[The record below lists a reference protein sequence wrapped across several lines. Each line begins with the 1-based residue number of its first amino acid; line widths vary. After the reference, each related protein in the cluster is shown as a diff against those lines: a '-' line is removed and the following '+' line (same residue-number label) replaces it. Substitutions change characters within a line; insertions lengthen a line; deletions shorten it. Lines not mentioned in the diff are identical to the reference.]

1 MPIQKIVSSE
11 KNNITLNNF
20 IGEKDRLFFDVTT
33 RTFRLSDGVTPGGI
47 VVNTGGGGGGSYA
60 DFNVDLHLNR
70 STANSGEVL
79 SWSGTDYAW
88 ISPGIQTSDLS
99 LTTNSA
105 SGNGNLTYNNAT
117 GAFVFTPPD
126 ISSKIALTDLSVTV
140 ASPNISN
147 LSYDDTTGAF
157 TFTPPDLSGYATTA
171 SLSAYATTASVASKI
186 ELTDLSVG
194 AEAPASGNGAISYDN
209 TQGKFTY
216 TPPVIP
222 ATLLNLGISDGTTGQ
237 LLQTDG
243 SGNFSFVSIS
253 TGGLGNIVEDTTP
266 QLGGTLDAN
275 GNSID
280 MDGNELILDVD
291 GDTTVKS
298 PGGSDDDEIHFKIG
312 GTDRVQ
318 FDTVFIRPMT
328 DLGYSLGS
336 NNRRFNNLNTH
347 FAFISYKLELL
358 NNAPIVFEGATD
370 DAFETTLNVIDPT
383 ADRTINLPDANG
395 TVLLDGTVNTSI
407 DTHLN
412 QSNPTS
418 GYVLSWNGSDYAWV
432 AQTGGGT
439 PGGSTT
445 QVQFNDAGAFGGDS
459 DFTYNSTT
467 NTLTV
472 PNITATN
479 LTVTGAGSTTITA
492 GANIEL
498 DATNRV
504 LVTDTPFR
512 VASLTTTQ
520 RNAIASPANGDIIYN
535 STTNQ
540 IESYENSAWGAI
552 AGGSSG
558 GIALTDLSVGTPN
571 PASGAGAISYD
582 DSTGV
587 FKYTPPDTSSFLTSV
602 AFSDLTSTPTTLA
615 GYGITDGYT
624 NSDVDAHLNQTN
636 PTSGYVL
643 SWNGSDYAW
652 VAQAGGGTQNV
663 FDKIAVSGQN
673 NVEADSTTDT
683 LTFVAGSNMTITT
696 DASTDTI
703 TFASTGGG
711 GTTTNPEFTESV
723 TIQSDQ
729 GTSPAESES
738 VIFYGDTTTNAPT
751 RLYRNSSNASIS
763 VPAQTTVFFEADI
776 VGRHNSSTD
785 FGSFKIKGVIDRD
798 GSNNTQLIMSQK
810 EVLYAGANNLF
821 DANIVADNTN
831 ELLAVEVTGE
841 STKTIRWSALV
852 KTTSSFQN
860 ATLENAP
867 GSAVPT
873 QFALPQTN
881 YIVSTP
887 PTGNSSIEGRNMV
900 FNPAGTILH
909 VGGNSDD
916 ISYYDLSTP
925 WDISTATIDQNK
937 SFRVTGTPWTDNV
950 KWASNSFTFNA
961 DGSKVITAAYSS
973 PAGNIGIHEY
983 TMSTNYEI
991 ASVGTTPSASASVTV
1006 ATLNTPWNALKST
1019 GWSTNFY
1026 SGGRDLK
1033 VKLVDSGTKIV
1044 FFTGYSSSYLD
1055 MQIHPLTVAY
1065 DISTIDYSTASVIGC
1080 YDFEYELINNIVPG
1094 RYSSFVI
1101 HGDDFQ
1107 FSSDGTVLWMS
1118 VYHRMGS
1125 NPPGYTYEVDLFKFN
1140 LSTPWN
1146 VTASSLSYDG
1156 YRALGENAVGSDY
1169 KLTERLRSFHIE
1181 ESQNKIFMHLQELF
1195 NNQGTNIQS
1204 SYSLAEFSYS

>member
-11 KNNITLNNF
+11 KNNITLNDF

-88 ISPGIQTSDLS
+88 IAPGIQTSDLS

-140 ASPNISN
+140 ASPDISN
-147 LSYDDTTGAF
+147 LSYDNTTGAF

-171 SLSAYATTASVASKI
+171 SLSAYATAASVASKI

-222 ATLLNLGISDGTTGQ
+222 ATLLNLGISDGTSGQ

-243 SGNFSFVSIS
+243 AGNFSFVSIS

-275 GNSID
+275 GNDID

-298 PGGSDDDEIHFKIG
+298 PGGFDDDEIHFKIG

-492 GANIEL
+492 GSNIEL

-552 AGGSSG
+552 AGASG
-558 GIALTDLSVGTPN
+558 G
-571 PASGAGAISYD
+571 
-582 DSTGV
+582 
-587 FKYTPPDTSSFLTSV
+587 
-602 AFSDLTSTPTTLA
+602 
-615 GYGITDGYT
+615 
-624 NSDVDAHLNQTN
+624 
-636 PTSGYVL
+636 
-643 SWNGSDYAW
+643 GS
-652 VAQAGGGTQNV
+652 QNV

-696 DASTDTI
+696 DAGTDTI
-703 TFASTGGG
+703 TFASTD
-711 GTTTNPEFTESV
+711 TTVNPEFTESI
-723 TIQSDQ
+723 TLDSDE
-729 GTSPAESES
+729 TTDAVSTEF
-738 VIFYGDTTTNAPT
+738 VIFYGSTTNAT
-751 RLYRNSSNASIS
+751 TTTLYRNSSNASIS
-763 VPAQTTVFFEADI
+763 IAQQTTVFFEADVI
-776 VGRHNSSTD
+776 GRNDSTPD
-785 FGSFKIKGVIDRD
+785 YGAFKVKGIIDND
-798 GSNNTQLIMSQK
+798 SNGNTQLISSQK
-810 EVLYAGANNLF
+810 EIIHAGANNLF

-831 ELLAVEVTGE
+831 DVLSVEVNGE
-841 STKTIRWSALV
+841 NNKNIRWSALV
-852 KTTSSFQN
+852 K
-860 ATLENAP
+860 
-867 GSAVPT
+867 VIIVK
-873 QFALPQTN
+873 QT
-881 YIVSTP
+881 
-887 PTGNSSIEGRNMV
+887 
-900 FNPAGTILH
+900 
-909 VGGNSDD
+909 
-916 ISYYDLSTP
+916 
-925 WDISTATIDQNK
+925 
-937 SFRVTGTPWTDNV
+937 
-950 KWASNSFTFNA
+950 
-961 DGSKVITAAYSS
+961 
-973 PAGNIGIHEY
+973 
-983 TMSTNYEI
+983 
-991 ASVGTTPSASASVTV
+991 
-1006 ATLNTPWNALKST
+1006 
-1019 GWSTNFY
+1019 
-1026 SGGRDLK
+1026 
-1033 VKLVDSGTKIV
+1033 
-1044 FFTGYSSSYLD
+1044 
-1055 MQIHPLTVAY
+1055 
-1065 DISTIDYSTASVIGC
+1065 
-1080 YDFEYELINNIVPG
+1080 
-1094 RYSSFVI
+1094 
-1101 HGDDFQ
+1101 
-1107 FSSDGTVLWMS
+1107 
-1118 VYHRMGS
+1118 
-1125 NPPGYTYEVDLFKFN
+1125 
-1140 LSTPWN
+1140 
-1146 VTASSLSYDG
+1146 
-1156 YRALGENAVGSDY
+1156 
-1169 KLTERLRSFHIE
+1169 
-1181 ESQNKIFMHLQELF
+1181 
-1195 NNQGTNIQS
+1195 
-1204 SYSLAEFSYS
+1204 

>member
-11 KNNITLNNF
+11 KNNITLNDF

-47 VVNTGGGGGGSYA
+47 VIGTGGGGGGNYS

-70 STANSGEVL
+70 STASSGEVL

-88 ISPGIQTSDLS
+88 IAPGIQTSDLS
-99 LTTNSA
+99 LTTNTA

-126 ISSKIALTDLSVTV
+126 ISSKIVLSDLSVTV
-140 ASPNISN
+140 ASPDISN
-147 LSYDDTTGAF
+147 LSYDNTTGAF

-171 SLSAYATTASVASKI
+171 SLSAYATNASVANKI

-194 AEAPASGNGAISYDN
+194 AEAPASGDGAISYDN
-209 TQGKFTY
+209 TTGVFKY

-222 ATLLNLGISDGTTGQ
+222 ATLLNLGISDGTVGQ
-237 LLQTDG
+237 VLQTDG
-243 SGNFSFVSIS
+243 AGNFSFVDQSAGSVTEAFKTITIAGQTNVVADS
-253 TGGLGNIVEDTTP
+253 PTDT
-266 QLGGTLDAN
+266 LTLVAGSN
-275 GNSID
+275 MTLTTNAT
-280 MDGNELILDVD
+280 
-291 GDTTVKS
+291 GDTIT
-298 PGGSDDDEIHFKIG
+298 
-312 GTDRVQ
+312 
-318 FDTVFIRPMT
+318 
-328 DLGYSLGS
+328 
-336 NNRRFNNLNTH
+336 
-347 FAFISYKLELL
+347 FAS
-358 NNAPIVFEGATD
+358 
-370 DAFETTLNVIDPT
+370 TT
-383 ADRTINLPDANG
+383 
-395 TVLLDGTVNTSI
+395 S
-407 DTHLN
+407 
-412 QSNPTS
+412 
-418 GYVLSWNGSDYAWV
+418 
-432 AQTGGGT
+432 GGT

-445 QVQFNDAGAFGGDS
+445 QVQFNDAGSFGGDS

-552 AGGSSG
+552 AGASSG

-582 DSTGV
+582 NSTGV
-587 FKYTPPDTSSFLTSV
+587 FKYTPPDTSSFLTSVAFSDLTSTPTTLAGYGITDALTLTGLSVSTASAGTAALSYDNTTGAFTFTPPDLSSYLTSV

-652 VAQAGGGTQNV
+652 VAQAGGGSQNV

-711 GTTTNPEFTESV
+711 GTTTNPQFTESV

-738 VIFYGDTTTNAPT
+738 VIFYGTTTTNAPT

-763 VPAQTTVFFEADI
+763 VPDHTTILFEADI

-785 FGSFKIKGVIDRD
+785 FASFKIKGVIDRD

-810 EVLYAGANNLF
+810 EVLHAGTNNLF

-841 STKTIRWSALV
+841 STKTIRWSAIV

-860 ATLENAP
+860 ATLENA

-881 YIVSTP
+881 YIASTP
-887 PTGNSSIEGRNMV
+887 PTGNSSIEGRLSV
-900 FNPAGTILH
+900 FNPAGTILQ

-937 SFRVTGTPWTDNV
+937 SFKATSTPWADNV

-991 ASVGTTPSASASVTV
+991 ASVGTTPSASASVTS

-1026 SGGRDLK
+1026 SNGRDLK

-1044 FFTGYSSSYLD
+1044 FFTGGSSSYLD

-1080 YDFEYELINNIVPG
+1080 YDFEYELTNNIVPG
-1094 RYSSFVI
+1094 RYGSTVI
-1101 HGDDFQ
+1101 YGDDFQ

-1118 VYHRMGS
+1118 VFHRMGT

-1181 ESQNKIFMHLQELF
+1181 ESQNKIFMYLQELF

-1204 SYSLAEFSYS
+1204 SYSIAEFSYS